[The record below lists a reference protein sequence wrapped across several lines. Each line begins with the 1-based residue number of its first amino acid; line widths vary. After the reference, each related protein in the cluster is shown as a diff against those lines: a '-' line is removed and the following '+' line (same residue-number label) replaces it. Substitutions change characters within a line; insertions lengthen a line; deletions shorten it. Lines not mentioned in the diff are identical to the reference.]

1 MPESRDLAV
10 RPDGPG
16 LILSALGAARDELL
30 SRGTPRRYA
39 PRQSIFLRG
48 DPGDSMLVIEEGV
61 AEVSVTSAH
70 GRKSVLDHVASG
82 QIVGEIAV
90 LDGGAR
96 SADVTALTAVSGL
109 SLSRSLVTRFLADHP
124 ETMLAMI
131 AQLAARA
138 RNASDM
144 FETQAIPDAG
154 ARLAMVLLRLAEKWG
169 EDALAPGGRPL
180 TQGEL
185 GDYVG
190 LTRENVNRRL
200 KAWEKE
206 GIVSLEGRRVT
217 IRDADALRDIL
228 EWGGDRPR

>member
-1 MPESRDLAV
+1 MDRRAPPA
-10 RPDGPG
+10 PTPAGPG
-16 LILSALGAARDELL
+16 LILTALGAAGEDLL
-30 SRGTPRRYA
+30 ARGTPRSFA
-39 PRQSIFLRG
+39 ARQAIFVRG

-61 AEVSVTSAH
+61 AEVSVTSAQ
-70 GRKSVLDHVASG
+70 GRKAVLDHLAAG

-96 SADVTALTAVSGL
+96 SADVTALTPVRGL
-109 SLSRSLVTRFLADHP
+109 SLSRNLVMRCLADHP
-124 ETMLAMI
+124 DAMLAMI

-144 FETQAIPDAG
+144 FEAQAMPDAG
-154 ARLAMVLLRLAEKWG
+154 ARLAMVLLRLADKWG

-200 KAWEKE
+200 KAWAKE
-206 GIVSLEGRRVT
+206 GIVSLEGGRVA
-217 IRDADALRDIL
+217 IRDVEALREIL
-228 EWGGDRPR
+228 EWGGDRAR

>member
-1 MPESRDLAV
+1 MVMSQTNAPAFDS
-10 RPDGPG
+10 G
-16 LILSALGAARDELL
+16 LVLSALGEARDVLL
-30 SRGTPRRYA
+30 SRGTPRRYDA
-39 PRQSIFLRG
+39 RQAIFVRG
-48 DPGDSMLVIEEGV
+48 DPGDSMLLIEEGV
-61 AEVSVTSAH
+61 AEVSITSPQ
-70 GRKSVLDHVASG
+70 GRKSVLDHAATG

-96 SADVTALTAVSGL
+96 SADVTALTEVRGL
-109 SLSRSLVTRFLADHP
+109 SLSRNLVMRTLRDHP
-124 ETMLAMI
+124 DAMLAMI

-144 FETQAIPDAG
+144 FETQAMPDAG
-154 ARLAMVLLRLAEKWG
+154 ARLAMVLLRLADKWG

-180 TQGEL
+180 SQSEL

-200 KAWEKE
+200 KAWARD
-206 GIVSLEGRRVT
+206 GVISLEGGRVT

-228 EWGGDRPR
+228 EWGGDRLR